1 MNSAPW
7 CHSPSSWKVAVVRI
21 TDSPDAE
28 AGPQRGAFRDAHGHP
43 SLVSP
48 HEAVLRSHLSIS
60 SFRSLW
66 FRTLG
71 RVLPCSI
78 KVLLP
83 RPPEVLGWVG
93 PELVP
98 AKIQPSWC
106 TCHVVLQ
113 RLRGDCHCRVPED
126 RVRGSETAAK
136 PPAGGVAAWL
146 PSFSPPQGRSWPV
159 PSHYVHV
166 EQTLQELNA
175 THSASGSNRTVT
187 LAYGNYQN

>member
-1 MNSAPW
+1 M
-7 CHSPSSWKVAVVRI
+7 RI

-60 SFRSLW
+60 SSEVYGLALF
-66 FRTLG
+66 
-71 RVLPCSI
+71 RVLPC
-78 KVLLP
+78 P
-83 RPPEVLGWVG
+83 RSSEVQAQAPLDLRRPLESWSPP
-93 PELVP
+93 
-98 AKIQPSWC
+98 KFIQPLLRPQLRRS
-106 TCHVVLQ
+106 HVVLQ

-126 RVRGSETAAK
+126 RVRGSETK

-146 PSFSPPQGRSWPV
+146 PSFSPPQGRSLPV

>member
-1 MNSAPW
+1 MLTV
-7 CHSPSSWKVAVVRI
+7 SS
-21 TDSPDAE
+21 
-28 AGPQRGAFRDAHGHP
+28 PQRSR
-43 SLVSP
+43 L
-48 HEAVLRSHLSIS
+48 LSIS
-60 SFRSLW
+60 G
-66 FRTLG
+66 G
-71 RVLPCSI
+71 RVGPRQNSSSLNSSAGRGPF
-78 KVLLP
+78 LLNSRWLAL
-83 RPPEVLGWVG
+83 RPQLRR
-93 PELVP
+93 
-98 AKIQPSWC
+98 S
-106 TCHVVLQ
+106 HVVLQ

-146 PSFSPPQGRSWPV
+146 PSFSPPQGRSWQV